1 MERSGISSF
10 LIGVGMGATMAIVF
24 APSSGSK
31 ARAQITKAA
40 AEGASYF
47 KKEVH
52 DAVLSAVERGKDQI
66 TRHKEGVT
74 QAIKRGSQAYRRA
87 VS

>member
-10 LIGVGMGATMAIVF
+10 LIGVGMGAAMAIVF

-40 AEGASYF
+40 ADGASYF
-47 KKEVH
+47 KKEVR
-52 DAVLSAVERGKDQI
+52 DVVLSAVERGKDEI

-74 QAIKRGSQAYRRA
+74 QAIKRGSEAYRRA